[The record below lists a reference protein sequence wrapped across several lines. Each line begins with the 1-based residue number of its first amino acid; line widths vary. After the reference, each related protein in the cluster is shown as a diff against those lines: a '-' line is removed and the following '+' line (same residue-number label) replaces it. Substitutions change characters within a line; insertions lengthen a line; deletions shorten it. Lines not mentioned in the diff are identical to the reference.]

1 MSRLLITESPVMI
14 IPSLAANIGVNEA
27 VVLQQIHYWLGISKH
42 VIEERTW
49 VYNTYE
55 EWQKQF
61 PFWSVSTIKRTIRS
75 LEMMGLLLSN
85 NWNQM
90 KMDKTKWY
98 SIDYEKVKEL
108 EESILERPNKPIE
121 ENAPE
126 EEVKNTKV
134 TTVSSSVKEEIPYA
148 EIINYLN
155 ERTGKNFKPGST
167 KTREM
172 IHARYREGFI
182 LEEFKRVIDLKTA
195 EWKSD
200 SAWNKFLRPE
210 TLFGTKFESYLNQQQ
225 GKIRMSKED
234 FNFDE

>member
-1 MSRLLITESPVMI
+1 MSRLLITESPLMI
-14 IPSLAANIGVNEA
+14 IPSLAAKIGVNEA

-55 EWQKQF
+55 EWQKQL

-85 NWNQM
+85 NWNEM

-108 EESILERPNKPIE
+108 EDSILERPAKPIE

-126 EEVKNTKV
+126 EEVKNTEG
-134 TTVSSSVKEEIPYA
+134 TTVSSSVKKEIPYA

-155 ERTGKNFKPGST
+155 EITGKNFKPGSI

-172 IHARYREGFI
+172 IHARYREGFTF
-182 LEEFKRVIDLKTA
+182 EEFKRVIDLKTA

-200 SAWNKFLRPE
+200 PAWNRFLRPE
-210 TLFGTKFESYLNQQQ
+210 TLFGTKFESYLNQQER
-225 GKIRMSKED
+225 KKRMSEED

>member
-1 MSRLLITESPVMI
+1 MSRLLITESPLMI
-14 IPSLAANIGVNEA
+14 IPSLAAKIGVNEA

-55 EWQKQF
+55 EWQKQL

-85 NWNQM
+85 NWNEM
-90 KMDKTKWY
+90 KIDKTKWY

-108 EESILERPNKPIE
+108 EDSILERPAKPIE

-126 EEVKNTKV
+126 EEVKNTEG
-134 TTVSSSVKEEIPYA
+134 TTVSSSVKKEIPYA

-155 ERTGKNFKPGST
+155 EITGKNFKPGSI

-172 IHARYREGFI
+172 IHARYREGFTF
-182 LEEFKRVIDLKTA
+182 EEFKRVIDLKTA

-200 SAWNKFLRPE
+200 PAWNRFLRPE
-210 TLFGTKFESYLNQQQ
+210 TLFGTKFESYLNQQER
-225 GKIRMSKED
+225 KKRMSEED

>member
-1 MSRLLITESPVMI
+1 MSRLLITESPLMI
-14 IPSLAANIGVNEA
+14 IPSLAAKIGVNEA

-55 EWQKQF
+55 EWQKQL

-85 NWNQM
+85 NWNEM

-108 EESILERPNKPIE
+108 EDSILERPAKPVE

-126 EEVKNTKV
+126 EEANNTKV
-134 TTVSSSVKEEIPYA
+134 TTVSSSVKKEIPYA

-155 ERTGKNFKPGST
+155 EITGKNFKPGSI

-172 IHARYREGFI
+172 IHARYKEGFTF
-182 LEEFKRVIDLKTA
+182 EEFKRVIDLKTA

-200 SAWNKFLRPE
+200 PAWNKFLRPE
-210 TLFGTKFESYLNQQQ
+210 TLFGTKFESYLNQQER
-225 GKIRMSKED
+225 KKRMSEED

>member
-14 IPSLAANIGVNEA
+14 IPSLAAKIGVNEA

-55 EWQKQF
+55 EWQKQL
-61 PFWSVSTIKRTIRS
+61 PFCSVSTIKRTIRS
-75 LEMMGLLLSN
+75 LEIMGLLLSN
-85 NWNQM
+85 NWNEM

-108 EESILERPNKPIE
+108 EDSILERPDKPIE
-121 ENAPE
+121 ENPPE
-126 EEVKNTKV
+126 EEVKNTEV
-134 TTVSSSVKEEIPYA
+134 TTVSSSVKKEIPYA

-155 ERTGKNFKPGST
+155 EITGKNFKPGSI

-172 IHARYREGFI
+172 IHARYREGFTF
-182 LEEFKRVIDLKTA
+182 EEFKRVIDLKTA

-210 TLFGTKFESYLNQQQ
+210 TLFGTKFESYLNQQE
-225 GKIRMSKED
+225 GKKRMSEED
-234 FNFDE
+234 FVFDE

>member
-1 MSRLLITESPVMI
+1 M
-14 IPSLAANIGVNEA
+14 AAKIGVNEA

-55 EWQKQF
+55 EWQKQL

-85 NWNQM
+85 NWNEM

-108 EESILERPNKPIE
+108 EDSILELPDKPIE

-126 EEVKNTKV
+126 EEVKNTEG
-134 TTVSSSVKEEIPYA
+134 TTVSSSVKKEISYA

-155 ERTGKNFKPGST
+155 EITGKNFKPGSI

-182 LEEFKRVIDLKTA
+182 FEEFKRVIDLKTA

-200 SAWNKFLRPE
+200 PAWNKFLRPE
-210 TLFGTKFESYLNQQQ
+210 TLFGTKFESYLNQQER
-225 GKIRMSKED
+225 KKRMSEED

>member
-1 MSRLLITESPVMI
+1 MSRLLITESPLMI
-14 IPSLAANIGVNEA
+14 IPSLAAKIGVNEA

-55 EWQKQF
+55 EWQKQL

-85 NWNQM
+85 NWNEM

-108 EESILERPNKPIE
+108 EDSILERPSKPIE

-126 EEVKNTKV
+126 EEVKNTEG
-134 TTVSSSVKEEIPYA
+134 TTVSSSVKKEIPYA

-155 ERTGKNFKPGST
+155 EITGKNFKPGSI

-172 IHARYREGFI
+172 IHARYREGFTF
-182 LEEFKRVIDLKTA
+182 EEFKRVIDLKTA

-200 SAWNKFLRPE
+200 PAWNRFLRPE
-210 TLFGTKFESYLNQQQ
+210 TLFGTKFESYLNQQER
-225 GKIRMSKED
+225 KKRMSEED